1 MYLCNIKKMKV
12 SRFTFNM
19 FGVNTYILW
28 DDISREALIVDPGM
42 INEKEQKEIK
52 TFLDAN
58 NLNLKHLINTHMH
71 IDHAFGISYVKENY
85 NLKLECNLEDQF
97 LAQRLNEQANMFG
110 LPIPMSDLQIDKD
123 LKDGEKIQLGDEHIS
138 ILHVPGHSP
147 GSVVLYAPQS
157 NFIISGDVLF
167 NTSIG
172 RTDLPG
178 GNYAQLINAINNKLM
193 TLPDDVIVYP
203 GHGPETSIGYEKQNN
218 PYL

>member
-1 MYLCNIKKMKV
+1 MKV

-28 DDISREALIVDPGM
+28 DDISKEALIVDPGM
-42 INEKEQKEIK
+42 INEKEQNEIK
-52 TFLDAN
+52 AFLDAN
-58 NLNLKHLINTHMH
+58 GLSLRHLINTHMH
-71 IDHAFGISYVKENY
+71 IDHAFGISYMKENY

-110 LPIPMSDLQIDKD
+110 LPISMEVLQIDVD
-123 LKDGEKIQLGDEHIS
+123 LKDGEKIQLGDEYLK
-138 ILHVPGHSP
+138 ILHMPGHSP
-147 GSVVLYAPQS
+147 GGIILYAPQS

-178 GNYAQLINAINNKLM
+178 GNYTQLIDAISNKLM
-193 TLPDDVIVYP
+193 TLPDDVVVYP

>member
-1 MYLCNIKKMKV
+1 MKV

-42 INEKEQKEIK
+42 INEKDQKEIK
-52 TFLDAN
+52 AFLDAN

-97 LAQRLNEQANMFG
+97 LAQRLNEQANIFG

>member
-1 MYLCNIKKMKV
+1 MKV

-52 TFLDAN
+52 AFLDAN

-97 LAQRLNEQANMFG
+97 LAQRLKEQANMFG

>member
-1 MYLCNIKKMKV
+1 MKV

-52 TFLDAN
+52 AFLDAN

-71 IDHAFGISYVKENY
+71 IDHAFGISYMKENY

-97 LAQRLNEQANMFG
+97 LAKRLNEQANMFG

-138 ILHVPGHSP
+138 ILHLPGHSP

>member
-1 MYLCNIKKMKV
+1 
-12 SRFTFNM
+12 
-19 FGVNTYILW
+19 
-28 DDISREALIVDPGM
+28 
-42 INEKEQKEIK
+42 
-52 TFLDAN
+52 
-58 NLNLKHLINTHMH
+58 MH

-110 LPIPMSDLQIDKD
+110 LSILMLDLQIDVA
-123 LKDGEKIQLGDEHIS
+123 LKEGEKIQLGDEYIY
-138 ILHVPGHSP
+138 ILHIPGHSP

>member
-1 MYLCNIKKMKV
+1 MKV

-52 TFLDAN
+52 AFLDAN

-147 GSVVLYAPQS
+147 GGVVLYAPQS

>member
-1 MYLCNIKKMKV
+1 MKV

-52 TFLDAN
+52 AFLDAN

-71 IDHAFGISYVKENY
+71 IDHAFGISYMKENY

-97 LAQRLNEQANMFG
+97 LAQRLNEQAKMFG

>member
-1 MYLCNIKKMKV
+1 MKV

-52 TFLDAN
+52 AFLDAN

-110 LPIPMSDLQIDKD
+110 LPIPMSDLQIDKE

>member
-1 MYLCNIKKMKV
+1 MKV

-52 TFLDAN
+52 AFLDAN

-97 LAQRLNEQANMFG
+97 LAQRLNAQANMFG

>member
-1 MYLCNIKKMKV
+1 MKV

-52 TFLDAN
+52 AFLDAN

-97 LAQRLNEQANMFG
+97 LAQRLNEQAKMFG
-110 LPIPMSDLQIDKD
+110 LPIPIVDLQIDKD
-123 LKDGEKIQLGDEHIS
+123 LKDGKKIQLGDEHIS

>member
-42 INEKEQKEIK
+42 INEKDQKEIK
-52 TFLDAN
+52 AFLDAN

-71 IDHAFGISYVKENY
+71 IDHALGISYVKENY

-110 LPIPMSDLQIDKD
+110 LPISIADLQIDVD

-178 GNYAQLINAINNKLM
+178 GSYAQLINAINNKLM

>member
-1 MYLCNIKKMKV
+1 MKV

>member
-1 MYLCNIKKMKV
+1 MKV

-52 TFLDAN
+52 AFLDAN

>member
-1 MYLCNIKKMKV
+1 MKV

-52 TFLDAN
+52 AFLDAN

-71 IDHAFGISYVKENY
+71 IDHAFGISYMKENY

-97 LAQRLNEQANMFG
+97 LAKRLNEQANMFG

>member
-1 MYLCNIKKMKV
+1 MKV

-71 IDHAFGISYVKENY
+71 IDHAFGISYMKENY

-123 LKDGEKIQLGDEHIS
+123 LKDGEKIQLGDEQIS

-193 TLPDDVIVYP
+193 TLPNDVIVYP

>member
-1 MYLCNIKKMKV
+1 MKV

-52 TFLDAN
+52 AFLDAN

-71 IDHAFGISYVKENY
+71 IDHAFGISYMKENY

-123 LKDGEKIQLGDEHIS
+123 LKDGKKIQLGDEHIS

>member
-1 MYLCNIKKMKV
+1 MKV

-42 INEKEQKEIK
+42 INEKEQNEIK
-52 TFLDAN
+52 AFLDAN

-71 IDHAFGISYVKENY
+71 IDHAFGISYMKENY

-97 LAQRLNEQANMFG
+97 LAKRLNEQANMFG

-123 LKDGEKIQLGDEHIS
+123 LKDGKKIQLGDEHIS
-138 ILHVPGHSP
+138 ILHLPGHSP

>member
-1 MYLCNIKKMKV
+1 MKV

-52 TFLDAN
+52 AFLDAN

-97 LAQRLNEQANMFG
+97 LAQRLNEQAKMFG
-110 LPIPMSDLQIDKD
+110 LPISIVDLQIDKD
-123 LKDGEKIQLGDEHIS
+123 LKDGKKIQLGDEHIS

>member
-1 MYLCNIKKMKV
+1 MKV

-52 TFLDAN
+52 AFLDAN

-71 IDHAFGISYVKENY
+71 IDHAFGISYMKENY

-97 LAQRLNEQANMFG
+97 LAQRLNKQAKMFG
-110 LPIPMSDLQIDKD
+110 LPISIVDLQIDVD
-123 LKDGEKIQLGDEHIS
+123 LKEGEKIQLGDEHIS

>member
-1 MYLCNIKKMKV
+1 MKV

-52 TFLDAN
+52 AFLDAN

-110 LPIPMSDLQIDKD
+110 LPIPMSDLQIDKE

-193 TLPDDVIVYP
+193 TLPDDVVVYP

>member
-52 TFLDAN
+52 AFLDAN

-71 IDHAFGISYVKENY
+71 IDHAFGISYMKENY

-97 LAQRLNEQANMFG
+97 LAKRLNEQANMFG

-138 ILHVPGHSP
+138 VLHVPRHSP
-147 GSVVLYAPQS
+147 GSVLLYAPQS

>member
-12 SRFTFNM
+12 SRFTFNI

-193 TLPDDVIVYP
+193 TLPDDVIAYP

>member
-1 MYLCNIKKMKV
+1 MKV

-52 TFLDAN
+52 AFLDAN

-138 ILHVPGHSP
+138 ILHLPGHSP